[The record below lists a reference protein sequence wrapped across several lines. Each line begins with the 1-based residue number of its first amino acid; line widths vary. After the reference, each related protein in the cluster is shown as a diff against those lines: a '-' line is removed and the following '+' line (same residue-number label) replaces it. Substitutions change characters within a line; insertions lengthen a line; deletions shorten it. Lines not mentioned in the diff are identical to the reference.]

1 MRKKKKDQTSQDLGQ
16 LQKAKKKNVA
26 KNASKL
32 EANRKSGLRRRRT
45 QQQDKNEQIKKLKN
59 RVAA

>member
-26 KNASKL
+26 KNDSKL
-32 EANRKSGLRRRRT
+32 EASRKSGLRRRRT

-59 RVAA
+59 WVAA